1 MTARTRIA
9 VAGVEATGLSKS
21 SASQVR
27 AGNFTPH
34 VVAWRASR
42 SWSERRSRQGT
53 LDDREVAH
61 MAEYPR
67 FGVVHTSPRRRLAE
81 ALALAEKAQD
91 EAKRR

>member
-1 MTARTRIA
+1 
-9 VAGVEATGLSKS
+9 
-21 SASQVR
+21 
-27 AGNFTPH
+27 
-34 VVAWRASR
+34 
-42 SWSERRSRQGT
+42 
-53 LDDREVAH
+53 